1 MPSSHTFVWLDH
13 QNRSVVTLEVAHI
26 RPTDGALSEG
36 PFCAC
41 DVIVSAPICLLQES
55 EL

>member
-1 MPSSHTFVWLDH
+1 MLSSHTFSWVAH
-13 QNRSVVTLEVAHI
+13 QNRSVVTLEVT
-26 RPTDGALSEG
+26 RLSDGALSEG